1 MQSTDNID
9 YKKNEIKAGL
19 YIVSTPIGNL
29 DDLTVRALTV
39 LKSSDYI
46 LCEDTKR
53 SRKLL
58 NHYNLKKKLIS
69 YHKFNEKKKLDYVI
83 HLIKKNK
90 VISLISDAG
99 TPTISD
105 PGILLIK
112 RCIIEKLKIIPI
124 PGPSAVTTAM
134 SISGFE
140 DKYIFY
146 GFLPKSEN
154 EINKTLK
161 SLSILNY
168 SIVFF
173 IPAQKINFFLKF
185 FRDFFS
191 DREILIAKEITKF
204 YEEMIRDTVLSVK
217 DFSPIFKG
225 ELTVVLSKPKKE
237 KKDMNKIG
245 ESVKNDI
252 KKMVKKYSIKDV
264 VDFFSKKENLSKK
277 AIYSLC
283 LKMKN
288 LK

>member
-9 YKKNEIKAGL
+9 YKKNKIKAGL

-29 DDLTVRALTV
+29 EDLTVRALTV
-39 LKSSDYI
+39 LKSSDCI

-53 SRKLL
+53 SSKLL